1 METRTT
7 TLTLPSRMPII
18 AAPEPPPIV
27 QRLVPYG
34 EARKADM
41 AAYSR
46 RHYGLDTWRL
56 RDPQAIVLH
65 FTVNDSLRATYD
77 AFAPNRPDP
86 ELREKP
92 GVCAHLGVGRDG
104 TVWQFARLSFMCRH
118 TVGLNHTA
126 LGVEAVGF
134 SAREIR
140 ANRRQYR
147 TTLRLLQWLRCR
159 EGLAVSRV
167 IGHNENRESPFHR
180 ERIARLRTQ
189 THGDWTRAEMR
200 LVRRDLSALG
210 AC

>member
-1 METRTT
+1 
-7 TLTLPSRMPII
+7 MPII

-34 EARKADM
+34 EARRADM
-41 AAYSR
+41 AAYAR
-46 RHYGLDTWRL
+46 RHYGIDDWRL
-56 RDPQAIVLH
+56 RDPRVVVLH
-65 FTVNDSLRATYD
+65 FTVNGSLRATYD

-86 ELREKP
+86 ELGERP

-118 TVGLNHTA
+118 TVGLNHVA

-134 SAREIR
+134 SAAEIR

-147 TTLRLLQWLRCR
+147 ATLRTLQWLRCR
-159 EGLAVSRV
+159 SSIPVADV
-167 IGHNENRESPFHR
+167 IGHNENREHRLHR
-180 ERIARLRTQ
+180 ERVARLRTQ
-189 THGDWTRAEMR
+189 THGDWTRAQMR
-200 LVRRDLSALG
+200 LVRRDLRALG